1 MKLWLKSLFHLSL
14 NHVHKW
20 VRFSELKVVSGST
33 ALSQLLQEDDV
44 WTISEALDALMD
56 MFSDND
62 WHQILLDLN
71 LPIVIKDLE
80 KQFKTKVRSQRKELK
95 DRYPAVQTVQT
106 NLSRFAKYIE
116 KEALKYANG
125 TRTN

>member
-1 MKLWLKSLFHLSL
+1 M
-14 NHVHKW
+14 
-20 VRFSELKVVSGST
+20 
-33 ALSQLLQEDDV
+33 

-62 WHQILLDLN
+62 WHPILVDLN
-71 LPIVIKDLE
+71 LPVVIKELE

-95 DRYPAVQTVQT
+95 ERYPAVQTVLT

-116 KEALKYANG
+116 KEASKYANSVKS
-125 TRTN
+125 T